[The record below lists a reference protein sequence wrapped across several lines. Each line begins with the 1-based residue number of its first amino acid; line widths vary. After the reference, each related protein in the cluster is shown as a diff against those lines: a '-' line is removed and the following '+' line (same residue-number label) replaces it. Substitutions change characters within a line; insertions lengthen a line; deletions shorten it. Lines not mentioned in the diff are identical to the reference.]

1 MHMQEVMTL
10 RYQRCPWGNRAGLVM
25 VKPSMHRFNFSFDQ
39 LDTWCDKW
47 KSACSIT
54 STTYL
59 EVEIVN
65 VGGINLIVC
74 IKKFFFFFMNICIKK
89 LPKIQLG
96 TPLWHYIIDLDHK
109 FFTKMTPF
117 NGRTTSWMDSR
128 LYHIHNF
135 FSFLK
140 VCT

>member
-1 MHMQEVMTL
+1 MQ
-10 RYQRCPWGNRAGLVM
+10 RDKDSAHARGYARGYQRCPWDNRAGLVM
-25 VKPSMHRFNFSFDQ
+25 VKPSMHRFSFSFDQ

-74 IKKFFFFFMNICIKK
+74 IKKFFFFFFYEHMYKEATQNTTWNSLMTLYYWSGPQILHKDDTFQWQDH
-89 LPKIQLG
+89 LLNGLKIISH
-96 TPLWHYIIDLDHK
+96 P
-109 FFTKMTPF
+109 
-117 NGRTTSWMDSR
+117 
-128 LYHIHNF
+128 
-135 FSFLK
+135 
-140 VCT
+140 

>member
-74 IKKFFFFFMNICIKK
+74 IKKYFFLFLFFYEHMYKEATQNTTWNSLMTLYYWSGPQILYKDDTFQWQDHLLNG
-89 LPKIQLG
+89 LKIISH
-96 TPLWHYIIDLDHK
+96 P
-109 FFTKMTPF
+109 
-117 NGRTTSWMDSR
+117 
-128 LYHIHNF
+128 
-135 FSFLK
+135 
-140 VCT
+140 